1 VSPGDPKN
9 PVATGMK
16 AVAPKRRP
24 AARSVRGSVA
34 GVATV
39 AIVSFRL
46 GLTDGVSVVA
56 GRWATIL
63 RRLGHRVITVAG
75 EGPVDRPVPG
85 LEIGAGEPPDPD
97 ELAGALADAGVVV
110 VENLCTIPLN
120 LPAARVLAAALAGRP
135 AVLHHHDPPW
145 QRERF
150 AHFTE
155 LPPDD
160 GAWRHVTINR
170 LTEAQMAER
179 DIGATTIYNPFETDV
194 PPGDRA
200 STRRLLGVAADELLV
215 AHPVRAIPRKD
226 VPRALQVCE
235 DLGAT
240 YWLTGP
246 AEEGYE
252 ATLQG
257 ILDRAA
263 CRVLRRPAPSAA
275 DIYAAADTVVFTSV
289 WEGFGNPP
297 VEAAVHGRPA
307 IVSHYPVAA
316 ELRALGFGWF
326 DPDDLDP
333 LRAHLA
339 SGDAELLEHNR
350 RIVEQHLSMEVI
362 GNQIADLLAD
372 MDVNA

>member
-1 VSPGDPKN
+1 
-9 PVATGMK
+9 M
-16 AVAPKRRP
+16 
-24 AARSVRGSVA
+24 
-34 GVATV
+34 ATV

-46 GLTDGVSVVA
+46 GTTDGVSVVA

-63 RRLGHRVITVAG
+63 QRLGHRVITVAG
-75 EGPVDRPVPG
+75 EGPVDRPVAG
-85 LEIGAGEPPDPD
+85 LAIGADEAPGPGEV
-97 ELAGALADAGVVV
+97 AGALADTDLVV

-120 LPAARVLAAALAGRP
+120 LPAARVLAGVLAGRP

-150 AHFTE
+150 AHVTE

-160 GAWRHVTINR
+160 PAWHHVTINR
-170 LTEAQMAER
+170 LTEREMAER
-179 DIGATTIYNPFETDV
+179 GINATTIYNPFEIDAS
-194 PPGDRA
+194 PGDRA
-200 STRRLLGVAADELLV
+200 TTRRLLDVAEGELLV

-226 VPRALQVCE
+226 VPRALQICE
-235 DLGAT
+235 DLDAT

-246 AEEGYE
+246 TEEGYE
-252 ATLQG
+252 ATLEG

-263 CRVLRRPAPSAA
+263 CRVLRRPAPSVA
-275 DIYAAADTVVFTSV
+275 DIYAAADAVVFTST

-307 IVSHYPVAA
+307 VVSHYPVAA
-316 ELRALGFGWF
+316 ELRALGFRWF

-339 SGDAELLEHNR
+339 TGDAELLEHNR
-350 RIVEQHLSMEVI
+350 RIVERHLSMKAI
-362 GNQIADLLAD
+362 GAQIADLLAD
-372 MDVNA
+372 MGVTA